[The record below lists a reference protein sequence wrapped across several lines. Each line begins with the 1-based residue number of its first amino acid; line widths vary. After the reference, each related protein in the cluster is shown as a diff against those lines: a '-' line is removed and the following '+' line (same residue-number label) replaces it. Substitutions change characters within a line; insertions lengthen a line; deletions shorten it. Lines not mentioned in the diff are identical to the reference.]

1 MELKIEAKV
10 ITYIGALPDP
20 RDRYSSTWVD
30 LDMDFIILPGKS
42 VYNETEFEQSLSTV
56 LLDNDIKH
64 SDLIKLNNMKVLRKK
79 FRLFYTNETG
89 MEVGTTKDGKREK
102 YVDKDS
108 KKVAEGYENI
118 INSLKNNFDIKKYS
132 LKVSN
137 FFQSGDLMEYFEVSN
152 ISSFE
157 FEEHDFD
164 ALFLQRE
171 YRAYYRLIKLRPMEE
186 VFNSSTKWKF
196 ETSEIYVFPTLDM
209 HRIFRDSR
217 NYSRLSIQKLRISIG
232 SKIEHNEDKFYVFTL
247 LAVKEYLKYHEET
260 EFSIYID
267 DNLSQHLGLV
277 WGLVSCAYFAKEAGR
292 KVSFELGRNKA
303 LKSSCIL
310 KSYLYNNLLG

>member
-10 ITYIGALPDP
+10 LTYIGALPDP

-42 VYNETEFEQSLSTV
+42 DYNETEFEQSLSTV
-56 LLDNDIKH
+56 LLDNGIQH
-64 SDLIKLNNMKVLRKK
+64 LDLIKLNNMKVLQKK
-79 FRLFYTNETG
+79 FRLFYTNATG
-89 MEVGTTKDGKREK
+89 MEVGTTGDGKRKK
-102 YVDKDS
+102 YVDNDS

-118 INSLKNNFDIKKYS
+118 INSLRNNFDIKEYS
-132 LKVSN
+132 LKVSHL
-137 FFQSGDLMEYFEVSN
+137 FEGGALMEYFEVSN

-164 ALFLQRE
+164 ALFLQPE
-171 YRAYYRLIKLRPMEE
+171 YQAYYKLKKLTPMEE

-196 ETSEIYVFPTLDM
+196 ETNEIYVIPTLD
-209 HRIFRDSR
+209 IDSR
-217 NYSRLSIQKLRISIG
+217 NYSRLSIQKLGISIV
-232 SKIEHNEDKFYVFTL
+232 SILEYNEDKIYVFTL

-260 EFSIYID
+260 EFSIYIAD
-267 DNLSQHLGLV
+267 SLRQHLGLA
-277 WGLVSCAYFAKEAGR
+277 WGLVSFAYFAKEAGR
-292 KVSFELGRNKA
+292 KVSFEFGRNKTF
-303 LKSSCIL
+303 KSSCRF